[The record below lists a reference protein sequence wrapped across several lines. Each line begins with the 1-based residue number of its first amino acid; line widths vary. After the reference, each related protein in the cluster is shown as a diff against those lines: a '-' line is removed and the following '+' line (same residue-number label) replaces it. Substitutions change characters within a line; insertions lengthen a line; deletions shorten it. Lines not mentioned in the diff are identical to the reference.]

1 MSNPAIVELPDRVRD
16 RDIFRDY
23 ENRLFVV
30 LGYVQ
35 PLDRVLSYLKY
46 VPDDDGTWTA
56 GGVRYRRAFWGSVE
70 STVEGMDILPKNYII
85 EDSHFRTQL
94 IEPPRDIIREYFSPE
109 QRLIEILESPGDSLE
124 DTVKRAAE
132 TLHDELEIPLSAL
145 GIAGSI
151 LWKGHDVVHSDIN
164 MNIYGFSHA
173 RTLSDNLERVEK
185 LCDWARLRNL
195 REWNHAIERVSNRI
209 PSLKQTDLKALFS
222 RRRALCI
229 DDRCIG
235 ITPVLYPEEAPIH
248 HGSESYV
255 TQAEE
260 PMTFNMTIEN
270 AEYGMFHP
278 AVYGIFPITYGGG
291 TISRMMVYD
300 GAFGGLFVEG
310 DSVEVSGTLQR
321 VTTANGE
328 DEFYQVLVGTKTG
341 PGREF
346 IRFV

>member
-1 MSNPAIVELPDRVRD
+1 MSNPANVELPDRVRD
-16 RDIFRDY
+16 RDIFRDH

-30 LGYVQ
+30 LGYIQ
-35 PLDRVLSYLKY
+35 PPDRVLSYLKY
-46 VPDDDGTWTA
+46 VPDEDGTWVA
-56 GGVRYRRAFWGSVE
+56 GGIRYRRAFWGSVE
-70 STVEGMDILPKNYII
+70 STVEGMVTLPKSYII
-85 EDSHFRTQL
+85 EDRHFQTQL
-94 IEPPRDIIREYFSPE
+94 IEPPRNMIKEYFSPE
-109 QRLIEILESPGDSLE
+109 QRLTEILESPHDSLE

-132 TLHDELEIPLSAL
+132 TLHDGLGIPLSAL

-151 LWKGHDVVHSDIN
+151 LWKGHNVAHSDIN

-173 RTLSDNLERVEK
+173 WALSDNLERVEG
-185 LCDWARLRNL
+185 LCDRARLRNL
-195 REWNHAIERVSNRI
+195 REWNRAIERVSNRI
-209 PSLKQTDLKALFS
+209 PSLRQTDLHALFS

-229 DDRCIG
+229 NERCIG
-235 ITPVLYPEEAPIH
+235 VTPVLYPEEAPIS

-270 AEYGMFHP
+270 AEYGLFHP
-278 AVYGIFPITYGGG
+278 AIYETFPITHGSG
-291 TISRMMVYD
+291 TISRIMVYD

-310 DSVEVSGTLQR
+310 DSVEVSGTLQT

-328 DEFYQVLVGTKTG
+328 DEFYQVMVGTKTG
-341 PGREF
+341 SGREY

>member
-1 MSNPAIVELPDRVRD
+1 MSNPAVVGLPDRVRD
-16 RDIFRDY
+16 RDIFRDH

-30 LGYVQ
+30 LGYIQ

-46 VPDDDGTWTA
+46 VPNQDGTWTA
-56 GGVRYRRAFWGSVE
+56 GGIRYRRAFWGSVE
-70 STVEGMDILPKNYII
+70 STVEGMAILPKDYII
-85 EDSHFRTQL
+85 EDNHFRTQL
-94 IEPPRDIIREYFSPE
+94 VEPPRDIIREYFSPE
-109 QRLIEILESPGDSLE
+109 QRLTEILEGPRDSLE

-151 LWKGHDVVHSDIN
+151 LWKGHDAVRSDIN

-173 RTLSDNLERVEK
+173 WTLSDNLERVEG
-185 LCDWARLRNL
+185 LCDWARLRDL
-195 REWNHAIERVSNRI
+195 REWNRAIERVSNRI
-209 PSLKQTDLKALFS
+209 PSLRQTDLHALFS

-229 DDRCIG
+229 DKRCIG

-255 TQAEE
+255 TQAAES
-260 PMTFNMTIEN
+260 MTFNMTIAN

-278 AVYGIFPITYGGG
+278 AIYEIFPITYGGG
-291 TISRMMVYD
+291 TISRIMVYD

-321 VTTANGE
+321 VTTANGD
-328 DEFYQVLVGTKTG
+328 DEFYQVMVGTKTG
-341 PGREF
+341 SGREY
-346 IRFV
+346 IRFA